1 MCVEM
6 LIHAAGSLSI
16 YAQSQNWCSKYVY
29 EVYMYIAKNFCHEG
43 VTVSPFY
50 LLLCSGGDLATTV
63 RSAPVVSL
71 HNATLATA
79 NSENMLPQKTKWIF
93 LKKNHRTLT
102 RLDQGSARGIIVSRS
117 DGEYCLRLYS
127 FKSVL
132 DTECSRAFVLD
143 YWRYCG

>member
-1 MCVEM
+1 MRVET

-29 EVYMYIAKNFCHEG
+29 EVYMYITKNFCHEG

-93 LKKNHRTLT
+93 
-102 RLDQGSARGIIVSRS
+102 
-117 DGEYCLRLYS
+117 
-127 FKSVL
+127 F
-132 DTECSRAFVLD
+132 
-143 YWRYCG
+143 